1 MLTWSGEIGIIA
13 PSRGKKPR
21 LIGVTHMKAVKAVLT
36 TVTVWHVAG
45 KVNLTKSNATGKFIK
60 NAIGQYSLDANMA
73 SKKTDFVFCLGLAA
87 AVLFVLALLSCFAV
101 MPSDFSLD
109 AIYNNGAGHAA
120 LYDKMFLI
128 EVLAKAFATAG
139 LLFTVGSTILNLTK

>member
-1 MLTWSGEIGIIA
+1 
-13 PSRGKKPR
+13 
-21 LIGVTHMKAVKAVLT
+21 MKAVKAVLA

-73 SKKTDFVFCLGLAA
+73 SKKTNFIFGFGLTA

-101 MPSDFSLD
+101 LPSDFSLD

-120 LYDKMFLI
+120 LYDKMFLS
-128 EVLAKAFATAG
+128 EFLAKAFATAG
-139 LLFTVGSTILNLTK
+139 AACAFGAVIRNLTK